1 MESQKSGEGFVSCKF
16 ASFYPKPLLR
26 SMEIKVEQIFRLL
39 SLTCTS
45 SNLLAD
51 LTQDVEGHM
60 ESPGIVCYHLHT
72 CVKRTVSHYFQDEH
86 IQQQTT
92 DLPIE
97 HTK

>member
-1 MESQKSGEGFVSCKF
+1 MESQRSGEGFVSCKF
-16 ASFYPKPLLR
+16 ASFYPKLLLR
-26 SMEIKVEQIFRLL
+26 IMEIKAEQIFQLL

-51 LTQDVEGHM
+51 PTQDVEGHR
-60 ESPGIVCYHLHT
+60 ESPGIVCDHLQNF
-72 CVKRTVSHYFQDEH
+72 VKRTVSHYFQDEH